1 MPSCCLRRIE
11 DIGTWWSKENV
22 KSNFFLTG
30 PKLSKS
36 AITLWF
42 LGSLYR
48 AVLVFWCFKSVKC
61 WNFAFRSF
69 SNIEQLPHHTRPK
82 HSYTPLD
89 ASKPHK
95 HTYIHT
101 LHCSALRC
109 YAPVISGQF
118 RTTTDTNR
126 NQKGCLRICGRSGW
140 HRMMVADFF
149 WCLMAFVSVS
159 CCMEMWGGYLRSFSK
174 GIWVLFPVV
183 DS

>member
-1 MPSCCLRRIE
+1 MTNIRYAVTS
-11 DIGTWWSKENV
+11 S
-22 KSNFFLTG
+22 FFPTN
-30 PKLSKS
+30 PKQSTS
-36 AITLWF
+36 AVTQWF
-42 LGSLYR
+42 IGSLYR
-48 AVLVFWCFKSVKC
+48 AVSVFWCFKSVKYVEFC
-61 WNFAFRSF
+61 LLELFQYRAFASPYMTWT
-69 SNIEQLPHHTRPK
+69 E

-149 WCLMAFVSVS
+149 CCLMAFVSVS
-159 CCMEMWGGYLRSFSK
+159 CCMGMWGGYLRSFSK